1 MKIFVLLFVISISAF
16 AHDEGHGPKV
26 KDAGL
31 YGGIL
36 ASVLPEAELKK
47 NHHAKAVFKAEL
59 IRAQDGK
66 LSLYFHTPDMKPATL
81 SEFADEV
88 LVKMEVKKAGKYQ
101 YVGEFRLKKNIN
113 HFTGLLPTVRTR
125 PFNLDVF
132 PVVNKQKLFVGFS
145 NLD

>member
-1 MKIFVLLFVISISAF
+1 MKLLVLLFALSLTVL

-36 ASVLPEAELKK
+36 ASVMPEAELKK
-47 NHHAKAVFKAEL
+47 NHHAKASFKAEL

-66 LSLYFHTPDMKPATL
+66 LSLYFHNIDMKPANL
-81 SEFADEV
+81 NEFADEV
-88 LVKMEVKKAGKYQ
+88 VVKMEVKKAGKYQ
-101 YVGEFRLKKNIN
+101 YVGEFMLKKVSN
-113 HFTGLLPTVRTR
+113 HFTGQLPTVRTR